1 MTTLGAQKNGC
12 LKEGNCYDLTARLV
26 CTINNWTFV
35 HVQAMVFL
43 QSYVIMLVGCL
54 PQTENKRI
62 CQISG
67 LKSPCGR
74 LRNFSR
80 GGLQESFWNSIWLK
94 SKMIIYK
101 VVVYG
106 RWSLIR
112 SDADCVCESWI
123 LTSPQVIMTWA
134 ILEMRSAACCLT
146 LADLLFNLQRMVP
159 QICGKYGFTRLP
171 SAFTTVPKP
180 FSITISWE

>member
-1 MTTLGAQKNGC
+1 MH
-12 LKEGNCYDLTARLV
+12 
-26 CTINNWTFV
+26 I
-35 HVQAMVFL
+35 QAMVFL
-43 QSYVIMLVGCL
+43 QSYVIMRVGCL

-62 CQISG
+62 CQIWG
-67 LKSPCGR
+67 LTSPCGC
-74 LRNFSR
+74 LKNFSS

-101 VVVYG
+101 VVTYG
-106 RWSLIR
+106 KRSLMR

-146 LADLLFNLQRMVP
+146 LADLLFNRQRMVP

-180 FSITISWE
+180 FSITISWEYKHASINK